1 MTKDVDWAERR
12 KQLGGGFMKWET
24 PGQAVEGVL
33 QSVEQ
38 DTYPDGREYLV
49 LTIETED
56 GVVKVSDGPVMLAR
70 ALADAAPAIGDSL
83 RVEYLGESEKSVPGR
98 SPAKLFRID
107 IGTRAQPVDVDDLA

>member
-12 KQLGGGFMKWET
+12 KQLGGGFTKWET
-24 PGQAVEGVL
+24 PGQVVEGVL
-33 QSVEQ
+33 VSIDQ

-49 LTIETED
+49 LTIETSED
-56 GVVKVSDGPVMLAR
+56 LVKVSDGPVMLAR
-70 ALADAAPAIGDSL
+70 ALADAAPAIGDTL

-107 IGTRAQPVDVDDLA
+107 LGARAQPVDVEDLA